1 MKGFPKHLNSKFDYY
16 YIKDNFPE
24 SKWKPYWQLLLD
36 DRFRWMDDHELEDPS
51 EGIVDET
58 HRIEERTSTN
68 PETGEEVTVY
78 IQQEYK
84 KNPGSNFWRM
94 GFTLE
99 EVEEALGGAA

>member
-16 YIKDNFPE
+16 YIKDNFPA

-51 EGIVDET
+51 EGIIDET

-68 PETGEEVTVY
+68 PETGEEVTIY

-84 KNPGSNFWRM
+84 KNPGSDFWRL
-94 GFTLE
+94 GFTEEEVREALE
-99 EVEEALGGAA
+99 EN